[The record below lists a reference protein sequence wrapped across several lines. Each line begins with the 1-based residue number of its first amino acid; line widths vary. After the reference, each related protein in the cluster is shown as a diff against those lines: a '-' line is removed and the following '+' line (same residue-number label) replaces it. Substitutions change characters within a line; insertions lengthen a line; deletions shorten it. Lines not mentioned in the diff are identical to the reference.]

1 MTSVAAPTFT
11 RADIRHMGTGI
22 ALVALGF
29 AAAFIALYVRY
40 RGKRIVTC
48 PETHLPVATKVNAAL
63 AAGTWMVTQPRFVV
77 TACSRWPERAG
88 CDQACA
94 PQIEADP
101 QATLVRNVVA
111 KWYAERTCA
120 YCSRPISDIRGAVVP
135 ALLTMDGAL
144 REWRDVAPEELPQVL
159 DNAAAVCATC
169 ELVEDFRRRFPDRIL
184 ERAGAV
190 RRAREPHMM
199 VGEATRAVY

>member
-1 MTSVAAPTFT
+1 
-11 RADIRHMGTGI
+11 MGTGI

-29 AAAFIALYVRY
+29 AAAFTALYVRF

-48 PETHLPVATKVNAAL
+48 PETHQPVATKVNAAL
-63 AAGTWMVTQPRFVV
+63 AAGSWIVTQPRFVV

-101 QATLVRNVVA
+101 QATLARNIVA

-120 YCSRPISDIRGAVVP
+120 YCSRDISDIRGAVVP
-135 ALLTMDGAL
+135 ALLTADGSL
-144 REWRDVAPEELPQVL
+144 REWKDVATEELPHVL
-159 DNAAAVCATC
+159 ENAVAVCATC

-184 ERAGAV
+184 ERQGAV
-190 RRAREPHMM
+190 RRPHEPHL
-199 VGEATRAVY
+199 VVAEGTRAVY